1 MPCWHASFLLP
12 GLNCHVTS
20 HPGDTVPAIRGPQLQ
35 LGKATVLGNSRWLP
49 DLDTFLKRLAA
60 SSGLPVLVHSTLHR
74 VGPWPGPLPSSVLT
88 ASQAPAFAGSI
99 IHVARLGR
107 MTLSRQPP
115 SSNSQAGGGVGSSWT
130 LKGRAKQAWLS
141 AGLFPGASLSHSSP
155 DQQLSHQALQGFLP
169 SPSPSPCPSPHHT
182 RPDTV
187 AQEGKFYG
195 DARREEQPKLQRGLF
210 LAVCSSN

>member
-1 MPCWHASFLLP
+1 M
-12 GLNCHVTS
+12 
-20 HPGDTVPAIRGPQLQ
+20 
-35 LGKATVLGNSRWLP
+35 TVLLARERPPPSRPELSCHEPPWGHGYCNQRTSAPAWKGYILGHSLWVP

-60 SSGLPVLVHSTLHR
+60 SSGLPVLVPSTRHG
-74 VGPWPGPLPSSVLT
+74 VGPWPGPLPSSSSPP
-88 ASQAPAFAGSI
+88 ASQAPGFAGSI

-155 DQQLSHQALQGFLP
+155 HQQLSHPALQGFLSPP
-169 SPSPSPCPSPHHT
+169 SPAPIT
-182 RPDTV
+182 DTV
-187 AQEGKFYG
+187 AQEGKFYK